1 MALLKTLLV
10 ILLVYYG
17 LKIILRMFAPKIF
30 GYAARKTEEHFKERF
45 GEFSQQQKAT
55 EERVGDVI
63 IDKKS
68 ASKNTSRK
76 GNSDK
81 VGDYIDFEEI
91 D

>member
-1 MALLKTLLV
+1 
-10 ILLVYYG
+10 
-17 LKIILRMFAPKIF
+17 MFAPKIF

-45 GEFSQQQKAT
+45 GEFSQQRNPS

-63 IDKKS
+63 IDKKPS
-68 ASKNTSRK
+68 PKDTSRK